1 MEKAPTGERGD
12 LAGEGEFSGGGRTV
26 GEEEFHR
33 RRVAVAAEGVLIFR
47 IFRVQAEQGAAGLAH
62 TVVQPLLEQLILAV
76 VAVAV
81 VGMVRDQ

>member
-33 RRVAVAAEGVLIFR
+33 RRVAVAAEG
-47 IFRVQAEQGAAGLAH
+47 AEAASRMREAVDSNADFLTTDH
-62 TVVQPLLEQLILAV
+62 TDEH
-76 VAVAV
+76 
-81 VGMVRDQ
+81 G